1 MGKRWLREKKR
12 DYYYRKAK
20 MENYRSRAAYKLLQ
34 LSSKFRFLRRG
45 FRVIE
50 LGCAPGGWT
59 QVASRIVGEE
69 GRVVGVDLQRVEWVA
84 ENVEVIQGDFTSQE
98 VRLRLR
104 ELMPECEVVLSD
116 ASPGI
121 SGVWSVDHARS
132 IALCEAALE
141 IAEEHLVDGGTL
153 VTKVFQGDMLQ
164 EFLGKLRSRFRHVR
178 IAKPGASRKRSAEV
192 YLVALGYRKMAE

>member
-20 MENYRSRAAYKLLQ
+20 TENYRSRAAYKLLQ
-34 LSSKFRFLRRG
+34 LNSKFRFLRRG

-59 QVASRIVGEE
+59 QVASELVGRE
-69 GRVVGVDLQRVEWVA
+69 GRVVGVDLQRVAEVG
-84 ENVEVIQGDFTSQE
+84 ENVVLLRGDFTSPE
-98 VRLRLR
+98 VREKLR

-116 ASPGI
+116 ASPEI

-132 IALCEAALE
+132 VALCEAALQ
-141 IAEEHLVDGGTL
+141 IAEEHLVEGGAL
-153 VTKVFQGDMLQ
+153 VAKVFQGDMLQ
-164 EFLGKLRSRFRHVR
+164 ELVEKLRPLQ
-178 IAKPGASRKRSAEV
+178 AG
-192 YLVALGYRKMAE
+192 